1 MLTSLEILLAGI
13 WVGSYLFTT
22 LIVSPG
28 LASLP
33 LEQAKRVTIRST
45 IGRLYGRYAV
55 LLLVIW
61 LVLLILQG
69 LSGWTLVRFVL
80 LLALTGLIGLHGYVF
95 GSRMQLVAAREVA
108 GEATAALERVR
119 LQRLSARVTPVSLAL
134 SLLLG
139 AATLL

>member
-1 MLTSLEILLAGI
+1 MLTNLEILLAGI

-33 LEQAKRVTIRST
+33 LEPANRVTIRSA

-55 LLLVIW
+55 LLLLTW

-69 LSGWTLVRFVL
+69 LSGWILARFML
-80 LLALTGLIGLHGYVF
+80 LIALTCMIGLHGYVY
-95 GSRMQLVAAREVA
+95 GSRLQLLAAREAA
-108 GEATAALERVR
+108 GEVTAALERTK
-119 LQRLSARVTPVSLAL
+119 LQQISARVTPVSLVL

>member
-33 LEQAKRVTIRST
+33 LEPARRVTIRSA

-55 LLLVIW
+55 LLLIVW
-61 LVLLILQG
+61 LVLLLLQG
-69 LSGWTLVRFVL
+69 LNGWVLARFVL
-80 LLALTGLIGLHGYVF
+80 LLALTGMIGLHGYVF
-95 GSRMQLVAAREVA
+95 GSRLQRLAAREAA
-108 GEATAALERVR
+108 GEAAAAFERTK
-119 LQRLSARVTPVSLAL
+119 LQRMSARVTPVSLVL